1 MAITEILMPKMGES
15 IMEATV
21 LNWLK
26 QPGEFVEADE
36 FILEV
41 ATDKID
47 TEVPS
52 PVAGYLKQVLVQV
65 GEVATIGKPIC
76 IIDAQENSASK
87 AEIPPALSLED
98 VFQANTALAG
108 LTDVTLSN
116 PEDGET
122 GNPWISPLIKQI
134 CLQEKVSQRELSGIR
149 GTGLN
154 NRITK
159 KDVLNYIAIRNSKHT
174 IASGTLSQGAGHRLP
189 GDEVM
194 EMDRMRKMI
203 AERMVDSKR
212 LAPHVTS
219 FIESDMSQV
228 VQFREKIKEQFKEK
242 YKEPFTY
249 TPILM
254 LATAKALSD
263 YKGMNIS
270 VEGNFIVQHDQI
282 NIGMAVALPNG
293 NLIVPVIHEADKLS
307 LVELT
312 QKVNDLSNRARQ
324 NKLKPA
330 DLEGG
335 TFSVSN
341 IGSFGNIM
349 GTPIIVQP
357 QVGILAF
364 GVIEKKPAVVT
375 TKDGDNIQ
383 IRHKMYISHS
393 YDHRV
398 IDGSLGGS
406 FLKRV
411 SDYLEK
417 IQELEEVKEVVY

>member
-1 MAITEILMPKMGES
+1 MAVIEVIMPKMGES

-26 QPGEFVEADE
+26 QPGDYVEADE

-52 PVAGYLKQVLVQV
+52 PVAGVLQKILVQV
-65 GEVATIGKPIC
+65 GEVATIGKAIC
-76 IIDAQENSASK
+76 LIEAIEGMANSDNSNSFATELFPVQDDLSKFTDLTVNTNLEVDENA
-87 AEIPPALSLED
+87 
-98 VFQANTALAG
+98 
-108 LTDVTLSN
+108 
-116 PEDGET
+116 
-122 GNPWISPLIKQI
+122 NPWISPLIKQI
-134 CLQEKVSQRELSGIR
+134 CLQENVSQRELSGIK
-149 GTGLN
+149 GTGLDQ
-154 NRITK
+154 RITK
-159 KDVLNYIAIRNSKHT
+159 KDVLNYIAIRNAKHT
-174 IASGTLSQGAGHRLP
+174 ISSGTLSQGPGLRLP
-189 GDEVM
+189 GDEVI

-203 AERMVDSKR
+203 SERMLDSKR
-212 LAPHVTS
+212 VAPHVTS
-219 FIESDMSQV
+219 FLEADMTNLV
-228 VQFREKIKEQFKEK
+228 AWREKVKKTFLEK
-242 YKEPFTY
+242 YKEPITY
-249 TPILM
+249 TPLLFM
-254 LATAKALSD
+254 ATAKALVD
-263 YKGMNIS
+263 FPGMNIS
-270 VEGNFIVQHDQI
+270 VEGNYIVQHKQI

-307 LVELT
+307 LVEMT
-312 QKVNDLSNRARQ
+312 QKVNDLSNRARN

-335 TFSVSN
+335 TYSISN
-341 IGSFGNIM
+341 IGSFGNLM

-364 GVIEKKPAVVT
+364 GVIEKKPAVISGP
-375 TKDGDNIQ
+375 DGDTIQ
-383 IRHKMYISHS
+383 IRQKMFISHS

-398 IDGSLGGS
+398 VDGSLGGG

-417 IQELEEVKEVVY
+417 FEMDGI